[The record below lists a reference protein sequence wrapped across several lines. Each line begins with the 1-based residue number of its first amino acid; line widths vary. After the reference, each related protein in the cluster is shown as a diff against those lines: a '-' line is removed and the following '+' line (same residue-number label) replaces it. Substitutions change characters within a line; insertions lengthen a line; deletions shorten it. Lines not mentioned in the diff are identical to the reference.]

1 MIGAETVV
9 DPVDLIKRLRA
20 DADRWMSGDFG
31 RDNEEAGFLS
41 HDAAETIA
49 RLMHVIDRD
58 RYVVAAG
65 IVEITNSIRARR
77 WICEGRGPYEWDDD
91 EYQKEFGAALDEVE
105 TVLGILGIISFD
117 KTDCTRDEKLV
128 AEARAAGIELVRQ
141 WKTRKAERM
150 RPMLASDIGLEVIDP
165 RDAEIARLKA
175 QVAYLSRVSMSKILP
190 DLLNEEETTAL
201 VDFVGHLRSQK
212 DKSDV

>member
-1 MIGAETVV
+1 MSA
-9 DPVDLIKRLRA
+9 DLIKRLRA

-31 RDNEEAGFLS
+31 RDNEEAGMLS
-41 HDAAETIA
+41 HDAADRIA
-49 RLMHVIDRD
+49 HLMHIIDRD

-117 KTDCTRDEKLV
+117 KKDCTTDERLV
-128 AEARAAGIELVRQ
+128 AEARAAGLELVRQ
-141 WKTRKAERM
+141 WKIKRADRV
-150 RPMLASDIGLEVIDP
+150 RPMLASDIGLNVIDP

-175 QVAYLSRVSMSKILP
+175 HVAHLSKVAMSKILP
-190 DLLNEEETTAL
+190 GLLDEDETKAL
-201 VDFVGHLRSQK
+201 VDFVEHLRTK
-212 DKSDV
+212 GKTDV